1 MRTTIAIAVVLMLV
15 VAGCSQAPG
24 AGPTTDTEA
33 TTTQPVAGTDT
44 GQSGSDATTTD
55 QTEQVVKPDDPETDV
70 LGWEA
75 GYWYN
80 ETLDVNPEDG
90 LNDTELNA
98 TVARAMARVEKV
110 RQLEF
115 KERVPV
121 EIKTREEFRKNSG
134 DSSTPANRRLFDN
147 VKYES
152 LFMINESTDSLAV
165 QNRNSGSWVGGF
177 YSPSEKRIV
186 VISENS
192 TTPKLD
198 EITLSQELFH
208 ALQDQHFN
216 ISGYDQ
222 STRELHNAKDGII
235 EGDGNYVDYLY
246 SQKCKE
252 EWNGDCLTPD
262 TTSSSDGGL
271 TNLGPYLIKFQP
283 YSDGPPFVKAI
294 HERGGWEAVNE
305 VYKNPPASTEQVIHP
320 DKYGEDQPADFSIQD
335 ETSDGWKRLE
345 LKHRPSYG
353 SVGEA
358 GMFTMFMYPY
368 YPSQGQTQLVPAR
381 DFFNTKQGSSELRE
395 FDPLNYNSSYSAG
408 WDGDRLAVYTNPD
421 AKANETGYVWKS
433 VWDSEKDAKEFVEGY
448 HKLLKYNGAK
458 KVDGRANTWKIP
470 QDKEFND
477 AFYIEQ
483 KGDTVVIVNAP
494 SVEDLSGV
502 RQGAAPKQ

>member
-24 AGPTTDTEA
+24 AGTTTDTEVD
-33 TTTQPVAGTDT
+33 TTARPDAGTET
-44 GQSGSDATTTD
+44 TRSGSDATTT
-55 QTEQVVKPDDPETDV
+55 EQADEVVKPDDPKTDV

-80 ETLDVNPEDG
+80 ETIDVNPNDG
-90 LNDTELNA
+90 LNETELNV
-98 TVARAMARVEKV
+98 TVARAMARVEQV

-121 EIKTREEFRKNSG
+121 EIKTREEFRGDRGNS
-134 DSSTPANRRLFDN
+134 SMPADRKLFDN

-152 LFMINESTDSLAV
+152 LFMINESTDSIAV
-165 QNRNSGSWVGGF
+165 QNQNSGSSIGGF

-192 TTPKLD
+192 STPKLD

-208 ALQDQHFN
+208 ALQDQHFDL
-216 ISGYDQ
+216 SGYDQ

-246 SQKCKE
+246 SEKCKN
-252 EWNGDCLTPD
+252 EWNGDCLTD
-262 TTSSSDGGL
+262 TGSSSGGGL
-271 TNLGPYLIKFQP
+271 ANIGPYLIKFQP

-305 VYKNPPASTEQVIHP
+305 VYENPPASTEQVIHP
-320 DKYGEDQPADFSIQD
+320 DKYGEDRPADFSIQD
-335 ETSDGWKRLE
+335 RTSDGWTRLE
-345 LKHRPSYG
+345 LKNRPSYG

-358 GMFTMFMYPY
+358 GMFAMFMYPY
-368 YPSQGQTQLVPAR
+368 YPSQGETQIVPAR
-381 DFFNTKQGSSELRE
+381 DFFNMEQGSSELRE
-395 FDPLNYNSSYSAG
+395 FDPLNYNSSYSTG
-408 WDGDRLAVYTNPD
+408 WDGDKLAVYTNSE
-421 AKANETGYVWKS
+421 AKENETGYVWKS
-433 VWDSEKDAKEFVEGY
+433 VWDSEQDAAEFVEGY
-448 HKLLKYNGAK
+448 RRLLQYNGAK
-458 KVDGRANTWKIP
+458 KVDGHANTWKIP
-470 QDKEFND
+470 QDKAFND
-477 AFYIEQ
+477 AFYVQQ

-502 RQGAAPKQ
+502 RKGAAPKQ